1 MLEPDGV
8 DFDER
13 EYQVLIIVPAIGPD
27 KGKFA
32 FPGGLVSPDEE
43 HDPRIS
49 VLRILES

>member
-1 MLEPDGV
+1 MLEPDGI

-32 FPGGLVSPDEE
+32 FPGGYCTQDET
-43 HDPRIS
+43 HDPRMTI
-49 VLRILES
+49 LRIVEE